1 MILSANT
8 GKFVPEL
15 GDEPFQLLKKF
26 GIRPPESAYQR
37 SGLRVTARAEAGN
50 PLFAEGSEIR
60 FQTGDSFHAQLNSRA
75 VLREFW
81 KYPYRWIPETDYFG
95 FYPGVKP
102 NGTVLARF
110 ADGGAALSLHRV
122 GKGEVLVFWGTPDM
136 SSGRLSGMMDRAAEW
151 AGAANPW
158 KKNPLR
164 YFLEGRNRR
173 LNRHYVMVYNEK
185 PGTFTLPVPNL
196 PKWKMVP

>member
-1 MILSANT
+1 M
-8 GKFVPEL
+8 
-15 GDEPFQLLKKF
+15 
-26 GIRPPESAYQR
+26 
-37 SGLRVTARAEAGN
+37 
-50 PLFAEGSEIR
+50 
-60 FQTGDSFHAQLNSRA
+60 
-75 VLREFW
+75 
-81 KYPYRWIPETDYFG
+81 
-95 FYPGVKP
+95 KP
-102 NGTVLARF
+102 DGTVLARF

-196 PKWKMVP
+196 PNGKWFLDDPVSSMRLGCYDGEYVRRNGLELTWCEGFSPLKFIRMIPANEAHADWRDKYRIVPPQRKDANK